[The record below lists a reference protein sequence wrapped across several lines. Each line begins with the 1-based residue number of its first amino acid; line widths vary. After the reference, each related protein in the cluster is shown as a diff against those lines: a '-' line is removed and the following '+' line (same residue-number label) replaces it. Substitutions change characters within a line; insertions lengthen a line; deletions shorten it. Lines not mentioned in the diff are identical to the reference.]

1 MSKKILIV
9 EDNEDTRRFMKYL
22 VEDYGYEVFEASDGI
37 EALDKFKKHLPDII
51 LMDMSLPN
59 VGGLTVTKAIRE
71 LDATGKIPILAVTAF
86 GKEYYEQAIEA
97 GCNDLIPKPL
107 DLDNLQPLIEKY
119 LALE

>member
-1 MSKKILIV
+1 MSKKVLIV
-9 EDNEDTRRFMKYL
+9 EDNDDTRDFMRYL
-22 VEDYGYEVFEASDGI
+22 VEGYGYQVFEASDGI
-37 EALDKFKKHLPDII
+37 EALDKFKKHLPDMI

-97 GCNDLIPKPL
+97 GCNDLLPKPL
-107 DLDNLQPLIEKY
+107 DFDNLQPIIEKY
-119 LALE
+119 LVAE